1 MTWHGQINRTIWEI
15 RHLIETNP
23 KDFELRRELLR
34 THFLQ
39 RYEYDRS
46 HHIPR
51 DDRSFL
57 FLQENRAPGCLLL
70 HGARGTPGEM
80 RELGNYLY
88 SKGFTVFCPRF
99 SRVDLKERP
108 ASWESWVTLADS
120 TYGSMRD
127 YSKKTIV
134 VGMSLG
140 GTIGIILARLYEEI
154 PALVLLAPAIVPRLE
169 LRDRL
174 IGLTRRFSP
183 ALFTK
188 LSGWDGE
195 VIKAMEHV
203 RSNAQ
208 EIKCPT
214 LVLQARDDQVFS
226 SKGLKL
232 VRKWAGHKDSEIAL
246 LPQGSHAITRSKSKD
261 EVFDRV
267 YKFSER
273 LGLVTVSD

>member
-39 RYEYDRS
+39 RFEYDRS

-57 FLQENRAPGCLLL
+57 FLQENRAPACLLL
-70 HGARGTPGEM
+70 HGAKGTPGEM
-80 RELGNYLY
+80 RDLGNYLY

-127 YSKKTIV
+127 YSEEDDRR
-134 VGMSLG
+134 GPEPRRNDRDHPRPSLRG
-140 GTIGIILARLYEEI
+140 NPGARSSR
-154 PALVLLAPAIVPRLE
+154 AG
-169 LRDRL
+169 DRAAARAQ
-174 IGLTRRFSP
+174 GAARRF
-183 ALFTK
+183 
-188 LSGWDGE
+188 
-195 VIKAMEHV
+195 
-203 RSNAQ
+203 
-208 EIKCPT
+208 
-214 LVLQARDDQVFS
+214 
-226 SKGLKL
+226 
-232 VRKWAGHKDSEIAL
+232 
-246 LPQGSHAITRSKSKD
+246 D
-261 EVFDRV
+261 EDRV
-267 YKFSER
+267 ALALHPSFRIGTAK
-273 LGLVTVSD
+273 